1 MPKFVPPLI
10 LVLLLAGSL
19 RAPATQEVGPVP
31 DTPFHQTPEVPNLDS
46 TPPPT
51 VPGLGAQALVG
62 PKAAGPIAPA
72 GTQPVGALS
81 GRIVFTSAGHG
92 WDWTGSAWALG
103 RDVLNAMSEDYGN
116 IDQMTMFAF
125 YCFNAGA
132 TVVPFRPIGFQT
144 NEVVLDNVSLAVTW
158 SGTWDDSTSTTYF
171 GAPGAV
177 PYRYASL
184 SAIETATATYTPN
197 IPMAGFYPVYTWVLS
212 GGNRTNQLYRI
223 NHTGGQ
229 SLVRVPHHMVGN
241 GWVYL
246 GAYSFNAGSNA
257 ASGSVAISNL
267 GEGAVGASVVIADAI
282 RFGNGKGDVDRGG
295 GISSYPREEEGS
307 RYWVQCSLGQG
318 QDSGIYANGN
328 VSAPPRMAA
337 EMNREASGNMFKR
350 IYIGFHS
357 NSSTDN
363 TNTATA
369 RGDVGLYNDPSLSTN
384 VAPNSNTPNQ
394 RRLAEIIGTNV
405 NNALKA
411 ITVPPFEV
419 GWTNNRSS
427 LIYARSDYAFGEI
440 NNNYINNEFDATII
454 EVAFHDNVYDAALL
468 RDPKFRNWSARA
480 SYQAVVRYMNQFD
493 GVPLNFLPEPPVNV
507 RALATNNSILVSWS
521 APVSEGNSGPAT
533 GYMVYRSTDGYGLG
547 NPVGVTGVG
556 TTSLAFT
563 NLAAD
568 TDYYFRVAAT
578 NAGGES
584 FPSATV
590 GCRRAANALSTRILF
605 VNGFTRFDRTLDL
618 RQTPAPRQYKPPGH
632 NANSGTMDRVLPRSV
647 NAFDYVV
654 AHGKAISAA
663 GLMAFDSCQLQA
675 VTNGTV
681 SLTNYGILIWQCG
694 NQSSA
699 DRTFNSA
706 AQAKATAFLAAGGH
720 LFVSGAEIAWD
731 LDRASGPTTADR
743 NFLHNQLHAWLIN
756 NTNDDSGIY
765 TFTPA
770 TGSIFTGNATGAF
783 DDGSQGI
790 YWVGYPDAATPTGTG
805 AAAALNYPG
814 YSGGAAA
821 VRYDGS
827 AGGGKVIYF
836 GFPFETIT
844 SASVRNPY
852 LADILK
858 YFSRPVRFELITWLT
873 NNNPRLVLSGEPG
886 LTYGIQRSSNFVNWV
901 TLTNLVNTNGTF
913 EFIDASA
920 TTGQR
925 LYRAFLAF

>member
-1 MPKFVPPLI
+1 MF
-10 LVLLLAGSL
+10 LLASAF
-19 RAPATQEVGPVP
+19 RTPATQEGSPAP
-31 DTPFHQTPEVPNLDS
+31 DMPFRQTPELPNLDS
-46 TPPPT
+46 TSPPT
-51 VPGLGAQALVG
+51 VPGPGAQAQVG
-62 PKAAGPIAPA
+62 PKAVGPIAPA
-72 GTQPVGALS
+72 GTQPAGVLS

-103 RDVLNAMSEDYGN
+103 RGVLNAMSEDYGN
-116 IDQMTMFAF
+116 IDQMTIFAF

-132 TVVPFRPIGFQT
+132 TVVPFRPVGFQT
-144 NEVVLDNVSLAVTW
+144 NEVVLDNVNPAVTW
-158 SGTWDDSTSTTYF
+158 SGTWSDSTSTTYF

-184 SAIETATATYTPN
+184 SATETATATYTPN
-197 IPMAGFYPVYTWVLS
+197 IPVAGFYPVYTWVLS

-246 GAYSFNAGSNA
+246 GTYYFNAGSSA
-257 ASGSVAISNL
+257 ASGSVVISDL

-282 RFGNGKGDVDRGG
+282 RFGNGMGDVDRGG
-295 GISSYPREEEGS
+295 GVSGYPREEECS
-307 RYWVQCSLGQG
+307 RYWVQRSLGQG
-318 QDSGIYANGN
+318 QDPNIYLNGN
-328 VSAPPRMAA
+328 VTAPPRLAA
-337 EMNREASGNMFKR
+337 EMNREVAGNMYKR
-350 IYIGFHS
+350 VYIGFHS

-405 NNALKA
+405 NNAFKA

-419 GWTNNRSS
+419 GWTNNRYS

-454 EVAFHDNVYDAALL
+454 EVAFHDNVYDAALM
-468 RDPKFRNWSARA
+468 RDSKFRNWSARA
-480 SYQAVVRYMNQFD
+480 CYQAVVRYMNQFD
-493 GVPLNFLPEPPVNV
+493 GLPLNFLPEPPFNV
-507 RALATNNSILVSWS
+507 RAIATNSGILLAWS

-533 GYMVYRSTDGYGLG
+533 GYVIYRSADGYGFG
-547 NPVGVTGVG
+547 NPVGVSGVG
-556 TTSLAFT
+556 TTSLLLT
-563 NLAAD
+563 DLAAD
-568 TDYYFRVAAT
+568 TDYYFRVAST

-584 FPSATV
+584 LPSATV
-590 GCRRAANALSTRILF
+590 GGRKASKPLATRVLF

-618 RQTPAPRQYKPPGH
+618 RQTPTAQQYKPPGH
-632 NANSGTMDRVLPRSV
+632 NGNSGTMDRVLPRSV

-654 AHGKAISAA
+654 AHGKAIAAA
-663 GLMAFDSCQLQA
+663 GLMGFDSCQLQA

-681 SLTNYGILIWQCG
+681 SLTNYGIVVWECG
-694 NQSSA
+694 NQSTA

-706 AQAKATAFLAAGGH
+706 AQAKVTAFLAGGGH
-720 LFVSGAEIAWD
+720 LFVSGSEIAWD
-731 LDRASGPTTADR
+731 LDRASGPSAADR
-743 NFLHNQLHAWLIN
+743 SFLHNQLHASLIN
-756 NTNDDSGIY
+756 NTNDDSGVY
-765 TFTPA
+765 TFAPA
-770 TGSIFTGNATGAF
+770 TGSIFTGNSNGAF

-790 YWVGYPDAATPTGTG
+790 YWVGYPDAVTPTGVG

-827 AGGGKVIYF
+827 AGGGKVVYF

-844 SASVRNPY
+844 SASVRNAY

-858 YFSRPVRFELITWLT
+858 DFSRPVRFEQITLLT
-873 NNNPRLVLSGEPG
+873 NNCPRLVLSGEPG
-886 LTYGIQRSSNFVNWV
+886 LTYAVQRSTNLVNW
-901 TLTNLVNTNGTF
+901 TTFTNLVNTNGTF
-913 EFIDASA
+913 EFVDAPA
-920 TTGQR
+920 TAGQR
-925 LYRAFLAF
+925 FYKALLQ